1 MVMANLYMIPVI
13 SPGLVYIAKLTVDV
27 DVDAERFIVYDAT
40 SYELITVFN
49 CESIKVFNVLFE
61 ESYAIGDKL
70 NIAIV
75 DTHLQ
80 YNGAVLTGVSC
91 ELVDAN
97 IAL

>member
-1 MVMANLYMIPVI
+1 MANLYMIPVI

-27 DVDAERFIVYDAT
+27 DADAERFIVYDAT
-40 SYELITVFN
+40 SYELITIIN
-49 CESIKVFNVLFE
+49 CDSIKVFSVLFD
-61 ESYAIGDKL
+61 ESYAINDRL
-70 NIAIV
+70 NILID
-75 DTHLQ
+75 DTDLQ